1 MPTSKY
7 FEFSYLV
14 HPRPEDRTYLFMEE
28 KLSITQI
35 QQFIADGYI
44 KLENA
49 FPESEAKKALQILW
63 KDTHCDPVDP
73 ATWKKL

>member
-1 MPTSKY
+1 
-7 FEFSYLV
+7 
-14 HPRPEDRTYLFMEE
+14 MEE